1 MVFHEIPPSFF
12 LNELGLLGRRFIVVV
27 VAGGD
32 DSVAL
37 HSVVGQT
44 SDRSTNPNNPLTCQ
58 QPWAPASEHTSSVS
72 RRYLMTSFT
81 SSSRETMTSK
91 VWREIDGNLQDFLR
105 KVGWGERHMLTNNMG
120 KKKWGVLRETPTLE
134 VESENM
140 CMVKNQ
146 ILLIDWSCHHNQ
158 N

>member
-1 MVFHEIPPSFF
+1 
-12 LNELGLLGRRFIVVV
+12 
-27 VAGGD
+27 
-32 DSVAL
+32 
-37 HSVVGQT
+37 
-44 SDRSTNPNNPLTCQ
+44 
-58 QPWAPASEHTSSVS
+58 
-72 RRYLMTSFT
+72 
-81 SSSRETMTSK
+81 
-91 VWREIDGNLQDFLR
+91 
-105 KVGWGERHMLTNNMG
+105 MLTNNMG